1 MQLLPN
7 TWEKGIT
14 TSLGLIITQIK
25 VEACYADL
33 FFFFVNGTNIKKN
46 HTTVWI
52 IYSIKIS
59 VEYLKILY

>member
-1 MQLLPN
+1 MQ
-7 TWEKGIT
+7 I
-14 TSLGLIITQIK
+14 
-25 VEACYADL
+25 

-59 VEYLKILY
+59 VEIFKNPLLIYTQLTFAKYRTLFCEDSNS

>member
-1 MQLLPN
+1 MQ
-7 TWEKGIT
+7 I
-14 TSLGLIITQIK
+14 
-25 VEACYADL
+25 
-33 FFFFVNGTNIKKN
+33 FFFLLNYGTNIKKN